1 MGFVGFPGQA
11 GRYMSGLCVATLGLC
26 AAGWLALAPVAF
38 GYRSAGPA
46 GMSLHRA
53 AWADWAT
60 AAALA
65 LVSLVTL
72 ACWVVAWRRRL
83 RADGILARA
92 SRRQARRETRA
103 QRRRQRNNEGAAR
116 TPDPVEVLSELRALL
131 TPLLPEPAEPPVPG
145 EPAKLAE
152 RAGPDENHRP
162 GALAV
167 PHPRSGGLTAMGS
180 MLAGAE
186 LLMVGCG
193 EEEAW

>member
-11 GRYMSGLCVATLGLC
+11 GRYVSGLCVATLGLC

-38 GYRSAGPA
+38 GYR
-46 GMSLHRA
+46 
-53 AWADWAT
+53 
-60 AAALA
+60 
-65 LVSLVTL
+65 
-72 ACWVVAWRRRL
+72 WVVAWRRRL
-83 RADGILARA
+83 RADGILARGLTA
-92 SRRQARRETRA
+92 AGPAGNPRAAATRARRRGRGPHPRSGAGAERTA
-103 QRRRQRNNEGAAR
+103 GAAHPAAAR
-116 TPDPVEVLSELRALL
+116 VSRA
-131 TPLLPEPAEPPVPG
+131 ARAG

-162 GALAV
+162 GAPAV
-167 PHPRSGGLTAMGS
+167 PHPRSGGLTAMES

>member
-11 GRYMSGLCVATLGLC
+11 GRYVSGLCVATLGLC

-38 GYRSAGPA
+38 GYRSAGRA
-46 GMSLHRA
+46 GASLHRA

-103 QRRRQRNNEGAAR
+103 QRRRERDGEGAAPA
-116 TPDPVEVLSELRALL
+116 PDPAQVLSELRALL
-131 TPLLPEPAEPPVPG
+131 TPLLPEPAESAESAG
-145 EPAKLAE
+145 SAE
-152 RAGPDENHRP
+152 RAEPDENHWP
-162 GALAV
+162 GAPAV
-167 PHPRSGGLTAMGS
+167 PYPRSGGLPAMES
-180 MLAGAE
+180 VLAGAE

>member
-1 MGFVGFPGQA
+1 MSFVGFPGQA
-11 GRYMSGLCVATLGLC
+11 GRYVSGLCVATLGLC

-38 GYRSAGPA
+38 GYRSAGRA
-46 GMSLHRA
+46 GTSLHRA

-83 RADGILARA
+83 RGDGILARA
-92 SRRQARRETRA
+92 SRRQARREARA
-103 QRRRQRNNEGAAR
+103 QRQRERDGEGAAR
-116 TPDPVEVLSELRALL
+116 TPDPAQVLSELRTLL
-131 TPLLPEPAEPPVPG
+131 TPLLPEPA
-145 EPAKLAE
+145 
-152 RAGPDENHRP
+152 GPDENNRP
-162 GALAV
+162 GAPAV
-167 PHPRSGGLTAMGS
+167 PHPRSGGLAAMEP